1 MPRTGILSGSRRGST
16 VAGLLDDALG
26 VFAARELAAEL
37 LRVWSQSPG
46 WSQSLFE

>member
-26 VFAARELAAEL
+26 VFAAREVAAEVAAGL
-37 LRVWSQSPG
+37 EPEAGLVAEPV
-46 WSQSLFE
+46 